1 MLGYPY
7 AILVQIAHKL
17 STALSE
23 SVYLRMLNTPT
34 RILGSK
40 ISLFWIFCRILDSI
54 YITESRSTALRNMR
68 ANNNGFEKLQR
79 SIYFLKEREVNQFH
93 TPSKK

>member
-7 AILVQIAHKL
+7 AILVQIVHKL

-23 SVYLRMLNTPT
+23 SVYLRMSNTPT

-40 ISLFWIFCRILDSI
+40 ILLFWIFYWILDSLF
-54 YITESRSTALRNMR
+54 TESRSTALRNMR

-79 SIYFLKEREVNQFH
+79 SIYFLKEREVNQFSH
-93 TPSKK
+93 S